1 MKTLDRVATDVAG
14 TARVLPFRVS
24 DDRKTAAT
32 ILVIDT
38 EPLLADSIKY
48 TFEREGYRVLI
59 PAARDSAIEAIAL
72 ERPSLVLLELDRVSP
87 ETLELCR
94 SVRASTAASIILIA
108 PAVSEADRARATRCG
123 ADGLI
128 IKPFSMREL
137 AHCVADQLRRE
148 RATAPNRDAD
158 EEVLRS
164 GPVEMDV
171 ANHEVWVRGKL
182 TVFPP
187 KEFGLLETL
196 LRSRG
201 RLLTR
206 PRLITEVW
214 GADYYGDGKT
224 LDTHVKR
231 LREKIEADPRRPKH
245 LIVVRGLGYR
255 FVDPERTN

>member
-1 MKTLDRVATDVAG
+1 MRTLERVTTDTVEAPRIVPLRVADGPQPNATV
-14 TARVLPFRVS
+14 VLVE
-24 DDRKTAAT
+24 A
-32 ILVIDT
+32 

-48 TFEREGYRVLI
+48 TLERDGYRVVA
-59 PAARDSAIEAIAL
+59 PATREAAL
-72 ERPSLVLLELDRVSP
+72 EVISAERPALVVAELATPSAESLELWR
-87 ETLELCR
+87 T
-94 SVRASTAASIILIA
+94 VRASTAASILLIT
-108 PAVSEADRARATRCG
+108 PWVSEADRAAVLQAG
-123 ADGLI
+123 ADDLLV
-128 IKPFSMREL
+128 KPFSVREL
-137 AHCVADQLRRE
+137 AHRVAQQVRRE
-148 RATAPNRDAD
+148 RAAVAAPRDSD
-158 EEVLRS
+158 TEILRV

-171 ANHEVWVRGKL
+171 ANHEVRVRGEL

-206 PRLITEVW
+206 ARLIATVW

-231 LREKIEADPRRPKH
+231 LREKIELDPRRPAH

-255 FVDPERTN
+255 FLESAR

>member
-1 MKTLDRVATDVAG
+1 MRTLERVTTDAVDVPRIVPLRVADPLQST
-14 TARVLPFRVS
+14 
-24 DDRKTAAT
+24 AT
-32 ILVIDT
+32 IVLLEA

-48 TFEREGYRVLI
+48 TLERDGYRVVAPATREAALKVI
-59 PAARDSAIEAIAL
+59 PV
-72 ERPSLVLLELDRVSP
+72 ERPALVLAELATQSP
-87 ETLELCR
+87 EALELCR
-94 SVRASTAASIILIA
+94 TVRASTTASIMLIT
-108 PAVSEADRARATRCG
+108 PWVSDADRAAAMQAG
-123 ADGLI
+123 ADDLLF
-128 IKPFSMREL
+128 KPFSVREL
-137 AHCVADQLRRE
+137 AHRVAQHVRRE
-148 RATAPNRDAD
+148 RSAAR
-158 EEVLRS
+158 ESESEILRV

-171 ANHEVWVRGKL
+171 ANHEVRVRGKL

-206 PRLITEVW
+206 ARLIATVW

-231 LREKIEADPRRPKH
+231 LREKVEIDPRRPAH

-255 FVDPERTN
+255 FLDAGR